1 MITLDGEA
9 LSFTGKKCAYWAGH
23 QVGEDYA
30 CQGNILVGPE
40 VIEKMTE
47 VFTTTE
53 GSLTDRLYV
62 ALQAGDDAGGDA
74 RGKQSA
80 RLMVVKKEGGFAG
93 GDVVVDI
100 TVEDH
105 EEPVKEIGR
114 ILSAGKKLRQ
124 CYGLLR
130 ELNQASGEEK
140 LAALEKVEQHL
151 KNNEDRSYFDA
162 WMSLGDMQMELGM
175 TEKAVSTFKKCLEI
189 SPRTIELSKDLV
201 KKNELP
207 KEILE

>member
-1 MITLDGEA
+1 MKL
-9 LSFTGKKCAYWAGH
+9 LS
-23 QVGEDYA
+23 
-30 CQGNILVGPE
+30 
-40 VIEKMTE
+40 
-47 VFTTTE
+47 
-53 GSLTDRLYV
+53 SRSRR
-62 ALQAGDDAGGDA
+62 A
-74 RGKQSA
+74 R
-80 RLMVVKKEGGFAG
+80 AG

-114 ILSAGKKLRQ
+114 ILSVGKELRQ

-189 SPRTIELSKDLV
+189 SPKTIERFKDLV